1 MPGAILLLVVFGF
14 IALLLGFSR
23 WLARRHW
30 AAAGNVAVAITLFAI
45 AHVAWPAVMHLR
57 TYEALP
63 PRDTMVAQVSCERT
77 GPRAFRLTL
86 TRLPAGQMQVFEM
99 TGDQWRLE
107 ARTLVWKDRAAQ
119 VGLPASYR
127 FEQLSMRRLGA
138 TPPPD
143 VRPESLPEL
152 PLAYALSDA
161 DEAGE
166 DVWSQARTGDRWA
179 SQVDPRRVYG
189 PWRPLAD
196 GARFDVW
203 MKRPPGSADARLE
216 ALPAN
221 EAAAKAL
228 R

>member
-30 AAAGNVAVAITLFAI
+30 AAAGNVAVAILLFAI

-57 TYEALP
+57 TYEALL
-63 PRDTMVAQVSCERT
+63 PRDAMVAQVSCERT
-77 GPRAFRLTL
+77 GPRTFRLTL
-86 TRLPAGQMQVFEM
+86 TRLPAGRMQVFEM

-119 VGLPASYR
+119 IGLPASYR
-127 FEQLSMRRLGA
+127 FERLSSRRLDA
-138 TPPPD
+138 TRSSGVPAEQP
-143 VRPESLPEL
+143 PEL
-152 PLAYALSDA
+152 PASHALSDA

-166 DVWSQARTGDRWA
+166 DVWSQARTGRRWA

-189 PWRPLAD
+189 PWRPLAN

-203 MKRPPGSADARLE
+203 MERPSGSIDAQLQ